1 MKKLLSLLLIFILCL
16 GMTSCGKKEETKTQ
30 EEIVNP
36 IRISIS
42 ISDSENDEVTL
53 EDFEGIEKT
62 EFTVEEDTNVL
73 DATQL
78 FCVSNEI
85 PFELDSAG
93 TYIVSMA
100 GAGEKDVE
108 ATTGWV
114 YTVNGEQLN
123 VGSNEKILKDGDEIS
138 WEFVDFSTYQ
148 W

>member
-1 MKKLLSLLLIFILCL
+1 MKKLLSALLIFILCFA
-16 GMTSCGKKEETKTQ
+16 MTSCGKKEEPKAP

-36 IRISIS
+36 INISIS
-42 ISDSENDEVTL
+42 ISDSKNDDVTV
-53 EDFEGIEKT
+53 EDFEAIEKT

-85 PFELDSAG
+85 PIELDSAG

-100 GAGEKDVE
+100 GAGEKDIE
-108 ATTGWV
+108 TTTGWV

-123 VGSNEKILKDGDEIS
+123 VGANEKILKDGDEIS